1 MRSANLGPSG
11 SGGRARAAGPR
22 SLRSTNAIVTKRAGD
37 LWLGYARTM
46 LRLVVAFLVASAT
59 TLPSAALAHLSL
71 TAPVS
76 RYGPDV
82 LKTGP
87 CGVAGGERSANVSYF
102 EPGETIEVR
111 WEEYVQHP
119 GHYRIAFDP
128 DGVDDFVDP
137 VTMTELYSNDAV
149 LLDGIEDS
157 RERQYAVT
165 VTLPEVSCDNCTL
178 QVIQVMYDKPPYT
191 TPGNDIYYQC
201 ADLVLASEDAP
212 DGGPEDPDAGSELD
226 AGMETVADASVNRE
240 PDAGGNGAAEP
251 GGSGCRAVRSTDTAA
266 WWSILILVW
275 MLRRLARVHRFP
287 L

>member
-1 MRSANLGPSG
+1 
-11 SGGRARAAGPR
+11 
-22 SLRSTNAIVTKRAGD
+22 
-37 LWLGYARTM
+37 M
-46 LRLVVAFLVASAT
+46 LRLLLALLVAGSSSV
-59 TLPSAALAHLSL
+59 PSGALAHLSL

-87 CGVAGGERSANVSYF
+87 CGVSGGERSANVSYF
-102 EPGETIEVR
+102 EAGATIEVR

-128 DGVDDFVDP
+128 DGTDDFVDP
-137 VTMTELYSNDAV
+137 ATMTELYSNDTV

-157 RERQYAVT
+157 REREYAVT
-165 VTLPEVSCDNCTL
+165 VTLPDISCDHCTL

-201 ADLVLASEDAP
+201 ADLVLTEGSAPDAP
-212 DGGPEDPDAGSELD
+212 DGGANEPDAGSGVD
-226 AGMETVADASVNRE
+226 AGPEMVPDASA
-240 PDAGGNGAAEP
+240 DGGVGMGGDNTTDL
-251 GGSGCRAVRSTDTAA
+251 GGSGCRLVTLSDSAA
-266 WWSILILVW
+266 WWSILLLVW
-275 MLRRLARVHRFP
+275 ASRRLARVHRRP